1 MSKKYLDKYEY
12 KTLREL
18 IETSTQKHPH
28 ENAFILKHKVSKDEI
43 NYEEITYQRFLE
55 EIHNFGTA
63 LIKQGFKGKRIAVI
77 GKNSYEWALTYF
89 TVQCGVGIIVP
100 LDKGLPV
107 DEIEYSLVKSKAD
120 VIIFDNEYIDAMNH
134 IKEKGTTSLKKY
146 ICMKEEESWN
156 ELEANTNQKS
166 ITKFETIA
174 DYISLGASELRK
186 GNHDFLN
193 AEIDP
198 DSMSLILFTSGTTS
212 LAKAVMLTQTNILNS
227 CNGVSRIIDVT
238 PKDTTLA
245 ILPFHHTFG
254 ALSLMY
260 FLAGGSCTV
269 FCDGLRHIQEN
280 LVEYNVTA
288 FICVPLLLEAMHKKI
303 MTKIEKT
310 GKTKKVNF
318 AIKLSQF
325 LLKFKIDIRRML
337 FSEIIEN
344 LGGLRMAISGASALD
359 RKVEED
365 FNNFG
370 ILTAQGYGLTETAP
384 VLTGPILNG
393 HKIGS
398 AGTAIPHVEL
408 KIDNPD
414 EKGIGEIIARGPNV
428 MLGYYENEEATNEV
442 IIDGWFHTGDLG
454 YLDEEGWLFITGRKK
469 NVIVLKNGKNVFPEE
484 LEVCVNKLPY
494 VTESM
499 VFGFPKDD
507 DLMVSAKIVYDTKAF
522 DSSLSE
528 EQIKEKI
535 WEDIK
540 KLNQSFPKYKHIK
553 NLIITEEPMI
563 KTTTAKIKRNEELK
577 KILKNVKK

>member
-18 IETSTQKHPH
+18 IETSAQKHPH
-28 ENAFILKHKVSKDEI
+28 ENAFILKHKFEKEI
-43 NYEEITYQRFLE
+43 TYEEITYQRFLE
-55 EIHNFGTA
+55 EIHQFGTA
-63 LIKQGFKGKRIAVI
+63 LMKQGFHGKRIAVI

-89 TVQCGVGIIVP
+89 TIQCGVGVLVP
-100 LDKGLPV
+100 LDKGLPI

-120 VIIFDNEYIDAMNH
+120 AIIFDVEYLEAMST
-134 IKEKGTTSLKKY
+134 IKEKNTTNLKNY
-146 ICMKEEESWN
+146 ICMKAIDPES
-156 ELEANTNQKS
+156 ELAQSFQNFKY
-166 ITKFETIA
+166 ETIA

-186 GNHDFLN
+186 GNSSFLN

-198 DSMSLILFTSGTTS
+198 DAMSLILFTSGTTS

-260 FLAGGSCTV
+260 FLAGGSCNV
-269 FCDGLRHIQEN
+269 FCDGLRHIGEN

-303 MTKIEKT
+303 MTQIEKT
-310 GKTKKVNF
+310 GKTKKVKF

-359 RKVEED
+359 KKVEED

-393 HKIGS
+393 HKLGS

-408 KIDNPD
+408 KINEPD
-414 EKGIGEIIARGPNV
+414 EKGIGEVIACGPNV

-442 IIDGWFHTGDLG
+442 IKDGWFYTGDLG

-469 NVIVLKNGKNVFPEE
+469 NVIVLKNGKNIFPEE
-484 LEVCVNKLPY
+484 LEACVDKLPY
-494 VTESM
+494 VMESM
-499 VFGFPKDD
+499 VFGYPKED
-507 DLMVSAKIVYDTKAF
+507 DLVVSVKMVYDKKAF
-522 DSSLSE
+522 DASLSE
-528 EQIKEKI
+528 DQIKEKI

-540 KLNQSFPKYKHIK
+540 NLNQGFPKYKHIK
-553 NLIITEEPMI
+553 NLIVTDEPMI
-563 KTTTAKIKRNEELK
+563 KTTTAKIKRNEEMK
-577 KILKNVKK
+577 KILAGIEK

>member
-18 IETSTQKHPH
+18 IKSSAEKHPNN
-28 ENAFILKHKVSKDEI
+28 NAFIVKYKHEDGI
-43 NYEEITYQRFLE
+43 TYEEITYKRFFE
-55 EIHNFGTA
+55 EINQFGTA
-63 LIKQGFKGKRIAVI
+63 LTKLGFKGKRIAVI

-89 TVQCGVGIIVP
+89 TIQCGVGIIVP
-100 LDKGLPV
+100 LDKGLPI

-120 VIIFDNEYIDAMNH
+120 VIIFDIEYIEIMSEVKNR
-134 IKEKGTTSLKKY
+134 KTTNLKNY
-146 ICMKEEESWN
+146 ICMKTIEPED
-156 ELEANTNQKS
+156 ELSKFANNLKM
-166 ITKFETIA
+166 ETIA
-174 DYISLGASELRK
+174 DYISLGENELRK
-186 GNHDFLN
+186 GTNSFLN
-193 AEIDP
+193 AEINP
-198 DSMSLILFTSGTTS
+198 DNMSLILFTSGTTS

-227 CNGVSRIIDVT
+227 CNGVSKIIDVT

-260 FLAGGSCTV
+260 FLAGGSCNV

-303 MTKIEKT
+303 IATINKT
-310 GKTKKVNF
+310 GKTKKVEF
-318 AIKLSQF
+318 AVKLSQF
-325 LLKFKIDIRRML
+325 LLKFKIDIRRLL
-337 FSEIIEN
+337 FKDIIEN

-359 RKVEED
+359 KKVEED
-365 FNNFG
+365 FNNWG

-393 HKIGS
+393 HKLGS
-398 AGTAIPHVEL
+398 AGTAIPHVEV

-414 EKGIGEIIARGPNV
+414 GNGIGEIIARGPNV
-428 MLGYYENEEATNEV
+428 MIGYYENEKATNEV
-442 IIDGWFHTGDLG
+442 IKDGWFYTGDLG
-454 YLDEEGWLFITGRKK
+454 YLDDEGWLFITGRKK

-484 LEVCVNKLPY
+484 LEECVNKLPY
-494 VTESM
+494 VVESM

-507 DLMVSAKIVYDTKAF
+507 DLIVSVKIVYDKKMF
-522 DSSLSE
+522 DSSLIE
-528 EQIKEKI
+528 DKIKEKI

-540 KLNQSFPKYKHIK
+540 NLNQSFPKYKHIK
-553 NLIITEEPMI
+553 NLIISDEPMI
-563 KTTTAKIKRNEELK
+563 KTTTAKIKRSEEIK
-577 KILKNVKK
+577 KILQKGN